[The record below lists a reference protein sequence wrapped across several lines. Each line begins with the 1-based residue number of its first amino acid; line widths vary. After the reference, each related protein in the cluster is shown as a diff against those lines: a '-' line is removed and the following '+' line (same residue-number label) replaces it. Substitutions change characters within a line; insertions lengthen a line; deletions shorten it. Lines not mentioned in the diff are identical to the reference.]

1 MADKIQVKPATRDR
15 WADLEYLMENHNQD
29 QGCWCMFP
37 RLKVSETV
45 ANGAKGNKAALKAL
59 VDGNRVPGLIAYIG
73 KQAVGWVS
81 VAARAEYGRI
91 DRSAIYKPI
100 DDKPAFAI
108 VCLLVHSD
116 YRRQGVAD
124 AMVAAAVDYA
134 KKNGA
139 KAVEGYP
146 AETKGKDRPARKLYT
161 GTDEMFGK
169 AGFKEVAR
177 HKANRPIF
185 RKLV

>member
-1 MADKIQVKPATRDR
+1 M
-15 WADLEYLMENHNQD
+15 
-29 QGCWCMFP
+29 
-37 RLKVSETV
+37 

-59 VDGNRVPGLIAYIG
+59 VDANRVPGLIAYIG
-73 KQAVGWVS
+73 KQAVGWIS
-81 VAARAEYGRI
+81 VAPRAEYGRI

-100 DDKPAFAI
+100 DDKRAHAI

-134 KKNGA
+134 KAHGA
-139 KAVEGYP
+139 EAVEAYP
-146 AETKGKDRPARKLYT
+146 AETKGAERPARRLFT
-161 GTDEMFGK
+161 GTDMMFGK

-185 RKLV
+185 RKLT